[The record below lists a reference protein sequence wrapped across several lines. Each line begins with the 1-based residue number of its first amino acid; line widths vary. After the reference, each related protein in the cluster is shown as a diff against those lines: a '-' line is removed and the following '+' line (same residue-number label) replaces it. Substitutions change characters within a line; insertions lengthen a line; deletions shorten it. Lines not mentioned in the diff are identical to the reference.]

1 MYGWGQE
8 EANRLEAAMKDHS
21 CKPCKIDYAIFIA
34 QAEKLAKGGNTSSLL
49 LIINANYASI
59 IV

>member
-1 MYGWGQE
+1 
-8 EANRLEAAMKDHS
+8 MKDHS